1 MFLKIQPVMRK
12 TINSLLVP
20 LTPGYVLLTLFVVFL
35 SLEVSAEVCDLRKSA
50 SQGNTQRVN
59 IKKVIDGDTVRLKD
73 GRLVRFIGI
82 NTPEIDHETG
92 NSEPFAEKA
101 REYLQTLIDVQRGSI
116 LLQYDSEREDR
127 HGRQL
132 AHVFTLDGKNIQANM
147 IEEGLGVWI
156 TVPPNLRY
164 LECYRRHE
172 RNARQKSVGVWSVQ
186 FREPRNI
193 ASLTKRDRGFQWIRG
208 KVTRIGHGKKYTWI
222 NLGEKVA
229 ARVHKDDL
237 QYFQDNTFAALKN
250 KTILVRG
257 WLYPYKKQLVMGLR
271 HPASMEVANN

>member
-1 MFLKIQPVMRK
+1 M
-12 TINSLLVP
+12 
-20 LTPGYVLLTLFVVFL
+20 LFVAFL
-35 SLEVSAEVCDLRKSA
+35 SLEASAEVCELRKTA
-50 SQGNTQRVN
+50 SHGGDSQRVN

-92 NSEPFAEKA
+92 HSEPFAEKA
-101 REYLQTLIDVQRGSI
+101 REYLQTLIDAQQGSI

-147 IEEGLGVWI
+147 LAEGLGVWI
-156 TVPPNLRY
+156 TVPPNLQY

-172 RNARQKSVGVWSVQ
+172 HKARQNKAGVWSAQ
-186 FREPRNI
+186 FREPRKNT
-193 ASLTKRDRGFQWIRG
+193 SLSRQDRGFQWIRG
-208 KVTRIGHGKKYTWI
+208 TVTRIGRGKKYTWI

-237 QYFQDNTFAALKN
+237 QYFQDKTFAALEN
-250 KTILVRG
+250 KTITVRG
-257 WLYPYKKQLVMGLR
+257 WLYPYKNQLVMRLR
-271 HPASMEVANN
+271 HPASMEVTNK